1 MSSTGVPDVQLHLG
15 DHQAAAGVAPARR
28 QPPQEGEEGK
38 AQEGKRLLLH
48 YIIYIMGQI
57 R

>member
-38 AQEGKRLLLH
+38 A
-48 YIIYIMGQI
+48 
-57 R
+57 